1 MKVLL
6 FIFMASIGP
15 GSSSPSVEAIAMPS
29 IQACNS
35 AVSQLKDAKKPG
47 RGYTDYEYVCVEASY

>member
-35 AVSQLKDAKKPG
+35 AVSQLKYSKKPG
-47 RGYTDYEYVCVEASY
+47 RGYTDYTFICVDASN